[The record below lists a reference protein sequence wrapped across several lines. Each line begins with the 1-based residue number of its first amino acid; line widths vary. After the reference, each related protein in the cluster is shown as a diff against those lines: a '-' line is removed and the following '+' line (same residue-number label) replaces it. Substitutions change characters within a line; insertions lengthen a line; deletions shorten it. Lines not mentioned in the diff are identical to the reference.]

1 MFQIWVDVC
10 TKEDY
15 FVNHFMNMR
24 AIKPMKELLLKRK
37 HPNKFSQRLFVNMKL
52 QDFCTKNLVYGFN

>member
-15 FVNHFMNMR
+15 FVYHFMNMR
-24 AIKPMKELLLKRK
+24 AIKTMKELVLKRK
-37 HPNKFSQRLFVNMKL
+37 HPSPSPYIGEV
-52 QDFCTKNLVYGFN
+52 